1 MARKGSSG
9 LFDMFPI
16 LTIDGTQT
24 AVLILRLWDENEVQV
39 LVIGVER
46 SNVGA
51 SGRGLERIALVN
63 AYLDRQVG

>member
-1 MARKGSSG
+1 MAGKGGSG

-16 LTIDGTQT
+16 LMIDGTQT
-24 AVLILRLWDENEVQV
+24 AVLILRLWDENEVRV

-46 SNVGA
+46 GNVGA
-51 SGRGLERIALVN
+51 GGRGLERIALVN

>member
-1 MARKGSSG
+1 MARKGSSD

-51 SGRGLERIALVN
+51 GGRGLERIALVN